1 MLETCGPKKYKYKV
15 VGEGEGWGS
24 GVPAEQYFFG
34 MCLDSDLESIKV
46 PAYTKKTAQKGGGD
60 EFLSHRTLRWPEI
73 FSIVFYAVFRIRIQ
87 EGKNDP

>member
-1 MLETCGPKKYKYKV
+1 MYKV

-46 PAYTKKTAQKGGGD
+46 PAFPEKTAQKG
-60 EFLSHRTLRWPEI
+60 
-73 FSIVFYAVFRIRIQ
+73 V
-87 EGKNDP
+87 ND